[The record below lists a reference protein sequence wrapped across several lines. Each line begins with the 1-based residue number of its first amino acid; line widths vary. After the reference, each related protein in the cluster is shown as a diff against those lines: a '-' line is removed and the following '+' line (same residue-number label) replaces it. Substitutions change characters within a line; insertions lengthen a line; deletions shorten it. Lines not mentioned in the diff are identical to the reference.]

1 MEIPDQYVGWAGAIG
16 AVFVGWLVRL
26 EARLNARPTRHEQEA
41 IAAKVASKIDC
52 QFEEIKKLLEK
63 QNDSAARDRQS
74 TVEHRQ
80 WVGDSLADI
89 RTKVAVLRDRAGDD
103 PLGDTGAHRR
113 RL

>member
-1 MEIPDQYVGWAGAIG
+1 VEIPDSYVGWGLGVLGAIV
-16 AVFVGWLVRL
+16 AWLVRL
-26 EARLNARPTRHEQEA
+26 EARLNARPTRTEQKA
-41 IAAKVASKIDC
+41 MAAEVAADVKN
-52 QFEEIKKLLEK
+52 QFAEIKNMLDR
-63 QNDSAARDRQS
+63 QNESAARDRQS

-103 PLGDTGAHRR
+103 PLADSGPHRR

>member
-1 MEIPDQYVGWAGAIG
+1 MEIPDQYVEWAGAVG

-26 EARLNARPTRHEQEA
+26 EARLNARPTRQELEA
-41 IAAKVASKIDC
+41 GAANVAEKIDC
-52 QFEEIKKLLEK
+52 QFNEIKRLLEK
-63 QNDSAARDRQS
+63 QNES
-74 TVEHRQ
+74 TALHREL
-80 WVGDSLADI
+80 VGASLAEI